1 MKRRITLG
9 SAALLLAATCAAQV
23 RGVPASVN
31 SGPGDFSGARGIP
44 ASVGS
49 LGPQGYTR
57 PIYNPDF
64 LAVSPPRRDRLGRAY
79 IAAPIPLFY
88 YGGFSSIVYL
98 PQEQAPY
105 VERNA
110 RPTPPPEPQKIIIEI
125 RDTRPSP
132 PVVDPKIAAAK
143 EIEGKPA
150 PRPEVDLPRAATVFI
165 FQDGSRKELKDFAIT
180 QTELIDLSDGLIRRS
195 PLNALD
201 RVATLKA
208 NAEQGVE
215 VHFPATS
222 SD

>member
-1 MKRRITLG
+1 M
-9 SAALLLAATCAAQV
+9 LLLTAACAAQV

-31 SGPGDFSGARGIP
+31 SGPADFSGARGIP

-64 LAVSPPRRDRLGRAY
+64 VAVSPPRLDRLGRAY
-79 IAAPIPLFY
+79 LVAPIPLFY
-88 YGGFSSIVYL
+88 YGGFQPIVYL
-98 PQEQAPY
+98 PQDQAPQ
-105 VERNA
+105 VERST
-110 RPTPPPEPQKIIIEI
+110 RPAPPQEPQKIIVEI

-132 PVVDPKIAAAK
+132 PVVATK
-143 EIEGKPA
+143 EVERPA

-180 QTELIDLSDGLIRRS
+180 PTELIDLSDGLIRRS
-195 PLNALD
+195 PLAALD
-201 RVATLKA
+201 RAATLKA

-215 VHFPATS
+215 VHFPTTS